1 MFARLKIRTL
11 PPSNLCVNLRLHAY
25 TWTILARVD
34 MGHCSL
40 RLRSGHDSRGLLS
53 VSPLPFIILQYGG
66 HALHSR
72 FFCHASF
79 RLCLARAKI

>member
-1 MFARLKIRTL
+1 
-11 PPSNLCVNLRLHAY
+11 
-25 TWTILARVD
+25 